1 MRVQIV
7 TSRWIGRRC
16 KELAAQLLPDGWE
29 LEPYSDIPLNR
40 SYQQPDVIISVLY
53 GKVIKDF
60 HPKTRYYNF
69 HPGIL
74 PQYAGS
80 ATLSWSI
87 LNGEREAGCTLHELV
102 REVDGGNIIQIRKF
116 PLMPWDTAQSAAAK
130 FTEVAE
136 WMFVDWFK
144 VLLDGDI
151 DTTPQDKTL
160 RRNYKRAEIRKE
172 LDLTRRIRA
181 FTFEGKDEPYFV
193 TRDGQKFTLS
203 FDRGVIIPKPQHN
216 ETLE

>member
-1 MRVQIV
+1 MKYVQIIS
-7 TSRWIGRRC
+7 SRPIGKRC
-16 KELAAQLLPDGWE
+16 YQLAARMLPEGWRLVE
-29 LEPYSDIPLNR
+29 ETYKPHNLGEGG
-40 SYQQPDVIISVLY
+40 VVISVLY
-53 GKVIKDF
+53 ADVITDF
-60 HPKTRYYNF
+60 YPKQRYYNF

-102 REVDGGNIIQIRKF
+102 REVDGGDVIEIRKF

-136 WMFVDWFK
+136 WMFVDWFVK
-144 VLLDGDI
+144 LLEGNVVGES
-151 DTTPQDKTL
+151 QDKSL
-160 RRNYKRAEIRKE
+160 RRNYKRNEIRKE

-181 FTFEGKDEPYFV
+181 FTFEGKDEPFFV
-193 TRDGQKFTLS
+193 TRDGQRFNLS
-203 FDRGVIIPKPQHN
+203 FDRGVIIPKPHHD
-216 ETLE
+216 EEII